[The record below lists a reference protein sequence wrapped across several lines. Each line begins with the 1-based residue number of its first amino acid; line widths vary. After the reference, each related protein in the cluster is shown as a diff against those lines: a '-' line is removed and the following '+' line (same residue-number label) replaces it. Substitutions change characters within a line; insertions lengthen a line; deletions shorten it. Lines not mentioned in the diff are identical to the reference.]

1 MSNFMIEPSADP
13 GEIVGTLNYILS
25 NLGNAPLG
33 LTINRQTG
41 QVINNGTNTLT
52 AYLYKY
58 INIAWAKNIQ
68 GLYFSSVGSGQA
80 YYGVNNSDSA
90 TYPTSNTS
98 FTWQTISAT
107 GTTIGGG
114 TNLYYSING
123 GRQITFVFATSNP
136 GAGYVLFVN
145 GTAIDLDVITF
156 VGNSSI
162 IGNSV
167 VIGNYATIGNYLTI
181 GNYWTA
187 GTNGNIGANLTI
199 TGLTTN
205 SVLNAS
211 TVDTTQ
217 LVNLAVTNGKLAANA
232 VTTDKVLDYT
242 LLGTDLANATVGTQ
256 QITNLAITNAKLAA
270 DAVTTDKVLDYTL
283 LGTDLANATVGTQQ
297 ITDSAITNA
306 KIAQGAVT
314 SLKVQDYSLVGVDL
328 ANATITTQQVSSY
341 TLLGTNLANA
351 TVTSQQIANLTI
363 VGGDIASATIT
374 SDKLSISTLSSIT
387 NDVGTVTA
395 GAINNSAGLT
405 ITGFS
410 SGSSIT
416 VANTTVITNN
426 ANTTIGTYTFPS
438 TSEAILT
445 FTGTV
450 NQFSTEADTWT
461 ANTSLPS
468 NAIGGIQFYIV
479 RDSTGVAISS
489 PFNRASGQIGV
500 IRSNATTYLGR
511 MYLPTSFVNEFVPA
525 AAAYSII
532 VQPQL
537 TFYNPQGNVVTSTSE
552 VYTIQG
558 RISVFQPQV

>member
-256 QITNLAITNAKLAA
+256 QIT
-270 DAVTTDKVLDYTL
+270 
-283 LGTDLANATVGTQQ
+283 
-297 ITDSAITNA
+297 DSAITNA

-479 RDSTGVAISS
+479 RDSTGVPISS

>member
-1 MSNFMIEPSADP
+1 MANFLVESNADN
-13 GEIVGTLNYILS
+13 GEVVSTLNYLLS

-41 QVINNGTNTLT
+41 QIINNGTNTLT
-52 AYLYKY
+52 GYLYKY

-68 GLYFSSVGSGQA
+68 GLYFSSTAAGQA
-80 YYGVNNSDSA
+80 FYGISNSDSA
-90 TYPTSNTS
+90 TYPTKNTS
-98 FTWQTISAT
+98 FEWQTISGT
-107 GTTIGGG
+107 GTTIGSG

-136 GAGYVLFVN
+136 GAGYVLFVD

-162 IGNSV
+162 IGNNV

-211 TVDTTQ
+211 TVGTTQ

-232 VTTDKVLDYT
+232 VTTDKV
-242 LLGTDLANATVGTQ
+242 Q
-256 QITNLAITNAKLAA
+256 
-270 DAVTTDKVLDYTL
+270 DYTL

-306 KIAQGAVT
+306 KLAANAVT
-314 SLKVQDYSLVGVDL
+314 TDKVLDYTLLGTDLANATVTSQQIANYTIVAQDI
-328 ANATITTQQVSSY
+328 ANATITTSQVASY

-363 VGGDIASATIT
+363 VGDDIANATIT
-374 SDKLSISTLSSIT
+374 SNKLSISTLSAISS
-387 NDVGTVTA
+387 NVGTLTA
-395 GAINNSAGLT
+395 GAINNSGGLT
-405 ITGFS
+405 ISGFS
-410 SGSSIT
+410 SGQTISL
-416 VANTTVITNN
+416 ANVTLTGGNN
-426 ANTTIGTYTFPS
+426 ANTSIATYTFPS
-438 TSEAILT
+438 TSEAIVT

-450 NQFSTEADTWT
+450 NQYSTESNTWT

-468 NAIGGIQFYIV
+468 NAIGGLQFYVV
-479 RDSTGVAISS
+479 RNSTGVSISN
-489 PFNRASGQIGV
+489 PFNSSNGQIGV
-500 IRSNATTYLGR
+500 IRSNATTFLGR
-511 MYLPTSFVNEFVPA
+511 LYLPTSWVNDLVPTA
-525 AAAYSII
+525 ETYTIYA
-532 VQPQL
+532 QPQL

-552 VYTIQG
+552 VYTIRG
-558 RISVFQPQV
+558 RITIFQPQV